1 MYSVKNFSVI
11 KSASIV
17 IAVLLVFGTIF
28 INQPV
33 TSAVYDSSI
42 ESFSASNSESTE
54 KARVSFLFAF
64 VRTSPRFFSSI
75 RELYLY
81 GEEVEVIGKSGA
93 YSKIKYKD
101 SKGKQVDAYVM
112 TTFLSFGNSSFKAN
126 YAHYHIK
133 KGDSVA
139 LSKLFSGQ
147 NLNYT
152 VKSGSGI
159 VTISGNSLRAT
170 NTGTAVVSAS
180 NGVST
185 VTCKVYVFYRWVNTY
200 SSGGFVNYNWS
211 TKTNKQ
217 TALYWGPDTSEA
229 RATLPANKAV
239 SVRGDDG
246 GRGGWAYVYT
256 TINGTERHGFVKIE
270 DISTKNTESFYNS
283 LGWEWPTQ
291 DKSIHHISSPY
302 APRSDST
309 STSIM
314 HRGADIVNI
323 NGGTTGSYVVSPCNG
338 TVKYIRSNTDSC
350 GYCISIRT
358 DDVDPVTGQ
367 KIAVI
372 FMHLKELPK
381 DGNGNLIQLGKKV
394 TPNSVIGKIGNT
406 NGGTNS
412 SMGAHLHFEA
422 NNKDAGVGDTGRSNF
437 VNTINPLLFYL
448 DMKNIITYNYS
459 ASMTDISTYGFYWH
473 YY

>member
-1 MYSVKNFSVI
+1 MKTVLFSI
-11 KSASIV
+11 K
-17 IAVLLVFGTIF
+17 
-28 INQPV
+28 
-33 TSAVYDSSI
+33 
-42 ESFSASNSESTE
+42 
-54 KARVSFLFAF
+54 R
-64 VRTSPRFFSSI
+64 
-75 RELYLY
+75 
-81 GEEVEVIGKSGA
+81 
-93 YSKIKYKD
+93 KYKD

-217 TALYWGPDTSEA
+217 TTLYWGPDTSEA

-256 TINGTERHGFVKIE
+256 TINGTERHGFVKIA

-283 LGWEWPTQ
+283 LGWKWPVQ

-302 APRSDST
+302 APRSDSS
-309 STSIM
+309 STSVM
-314 HRGADIVNI
+314 HRGADIVSI
-323 NGGTTGSYVVSPCNG
+323 IKGEAEGKFVVAPCNG
-338 TVKYIRSNTDSC
+338 RVRFIRANIDSC
-350 GYCISIRT
+350 GYCVSIKT
-358 DDVDPVTGQ
+358 DDIDSVTGNS
-367 KIAVI
+367 IAVI
-372 FMHLKELPK
+372 FMHLQERPK
-381 DGNGNLIQLGKKV
+381 YSNGSYVREGDKV
-394 TPNSVIGKIGNT
+394 TPNLVVGKIGK
-406 NGGTNS
+406 TNS
-412 SMGAHLHFEA
+412 GTDPNMGPHLHMET
-422 NNKDAGVGDTGRSNF
+422 NNKGAGVGDPGRENF
-437 VNTINPLLFYL
+437 VNTIDPLLYYL
-448 DMKNIITYNYS
+448 DMKDSITYNYG
-459 ASMTDISTYGFYWH
+459 ASMTNIGKYGFYW
-473 YY
+473 YYFQQN